1 MEQMKYNAFISYSR
15 KDYLNKDNVPIAD
28 SAVGR
33 IVNVLKQ
40 NGIEV
45 WIDIHDHYAGE
56 VFPKKLGKQ
65 IREADNI
72 LFVSSFNSNES
83 DWVAKELN
91 YAYQHNKTIIPIR
104 IDETPFNEDFDI
116 LLAGIDY
123 IDYYKNEDESFD
135 QLVQILSDST
145 APIVPIKRT
154 TFLMFVK
161 LLFSFFF
168 IFIAVFGI
176 LGSVGFA
183 VGYFENI
190 ENTES
195 LVSEAFRNN
204 QFSAIDN
211 HTLKYV
217 GKTVSFTFDV
227 EKEKLKVI
235 KEKSTLIEYSI
246 ESITLATAIPLA
258 FSNLFKSAR
267 HMGNGKTKVGYII
280 TGSIGIIIGYGIGK
294 PLGKSYAIS
303 KNEDALEEIFEDK
316 STIEMMKQK
325 LLLIYQ

>member
-1 MEQMKYNAFISYSR
+1 MEQKKYNAFISYSR

-33 IVNVLKQ
+33 IVNVLQQ

-45 WIDIHDHYAGE
+45 WIDIHNHYAGE

-65 IREADNI
+65 IREADKI
-72 LFVSSFNSNES
+72 IFVSSINSNES
-83 DWVAKELN
+83 DWVSKELN
-91 YAYQHNKTIIPIR
+91 YAYQHKKTIIPIR
-104 IDETPFNEDFDI
+104 IDETSFNEDFDI

-123 IDYYKNEDESFD
+123 IDHYKNEEKAFE
-135 QLVQILSDST
+135 QLVQILNDT
-145 APIVPIKRT
+145 VAPAVSIKKSN
-154 TFLMFVK
+154 FLSFIK
-161 LLFSFFF
+161 LFFSFLFVF
-168 IFIAVFGI
+168 ITVFG
-176 LGSVGFA
+176 LFGSVGFA

-211 HTLKYV
+211 HTLKYA

-227 EKEKLKVI
+227 ENEKLKVI

-246 ESITLATAIPLA
+246 ESITLATAIPVA

-267 HMGNGKTKVGYII
+267 YMGNGKAKVGYII
-280 TGSIGIIIGYGIGK
+280 TGSIGIILGYGVGK

-303 KNEDALEEIFEDK
+303 RNEDALEEIFEDK

-325 LLLIYQ
+325 LNLIYQ